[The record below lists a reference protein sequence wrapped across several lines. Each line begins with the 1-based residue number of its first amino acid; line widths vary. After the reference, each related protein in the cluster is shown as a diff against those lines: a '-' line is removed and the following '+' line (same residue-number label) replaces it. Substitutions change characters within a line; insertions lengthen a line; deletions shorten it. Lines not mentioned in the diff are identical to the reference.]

1 MSKGKK
7 SNKHHHKVQKY
18 STEVSVRAKLR
29 EISIGTVVLPFYGLN
44 DYEIAQDSIEG
55 FKFEDVSYDEYIT
68 EFLKAAEEAID
79 RHGVVIISVV
89 SVMMLMAGA
98 QYLELD
104 AADSHVQRAYLEASE
119 KENLYP
125 VHSQEDLLLVFGRL
139 FVNGWCLSVMTDMV
153 LDQSGGDELDESVGR
168 ELMDLNE
175 EVMAKGGDFLE
186 TLERV
191 WDDNVSSIGHVEIH
205 VRLDGNEWLPTA
217 ILDLER
223 GEDGISVHGGVDQE
237 FLFSATRVGY
247 FLEGR
252 VTVLI
257 FDGQHAGLE
266 PGSIC
271 DGCGTTIGDDITSA
285 YGIVYTDGEL
295 RGLNEAE
302 VFDELCTDSDGDPM
316 PPLPAIEPRS
326 LDITRYVSV

>member
-1 MSKGKK
+1 
-7 SNKHHHKVQKY
+7 
-18 STEVSVRAKLR
+18 
-29 EISIGTVVLPFYGLN
+29 
-44 DYEIAQDSIEG
+44 
-55 FKFEDVSYDEYIT
+55 
-68 EFLKAAEEAID
+68 
-79 RHGVVIISVV
+79 
-89 SVMMLMAGA
+89 
-98 QYLELD
+98 
-104 AADSHVQRAYLEASE
+104 
-119 KENLYP
+119 
-125 VHSQEDLLLVFGRL
+125 
-139 FVNGWCLSVMTDMV
+139 
-153 LDQSGGDELDESVGR
+153 
-168 ELMDLNE
+168 
-175 EVMAKGGDFLE
+175 
-186 TLERV
+186 
-191 WDDNVSSIGHVEIH
+191 
-205 VRLDGNEWLPTA
+205 
-217 ILDLER
+217 
-223 GEDGISVHGGVDQE
+223 VDQE